1 MTEGKKVVAGVGLR
15 LRLLPLPC
23 CASANIGA
31 VEKSRQRRSR
41 QFSVLTYWKYALRA
55 NNGRPL
61 RDAAS
66 NTAALLDE
74 LF

>member
-1 MTEGKKVVAGVGLR
+1 MAHLSGWNKQGGVRCLR
-15 LRLLPLPC
+15 LSGF
-23 CASANIGA
+23 AEAG
-31 VEKSRQRRSR
+31 R

-74 LF
+74 PFDKAQGMLF